1 MLGGVCFH
9 LGAVEGHMAEFHQF
23 GLFAE
28 DEDLEEETLER
39 TEMGFSEVGDGV
51 VIGMV
56 PCGEYPEGDV
66 FIGLSFYLS
75 GGRYPPAVGIE
86 EQLHQQG
93 RVIGRLALQLRAVG
107 LLNLTEVEFVDD
119 IRDKV
124 GEVTLGQPFLEGWR
138 QKEELVGIV
147 GLIVSTH
154 GRLPVFSLFYRE
166 WQRFGKK
173 NIPTG
178 S

>member
-1 MLGGVCFH
+1 
-9 LGAVEGHMAEFHQF
+9 MAELHQF
-23 GLFAE
+23 GLFTE

-39 TEMGFSEVGDGV
+39 TEMGFSEIGDGI

-66 FIGLSFYLS
+66 FMGPLLYLS
-75 GGRYPPAVGIE
+75 GGRYSHAVGIE
-86 EQLHQQG
+86 EQLDQHG
-93 RVIGRLALQLRAVG
+93 GMIGRLALQPRAVR
-107 LLNLTEVEFVDD
+107 LLNLIEIEFIDH

-124 GEVTLGQPFLEGWR
+124 GEVTLRQPFLERWR

-147 GLIVSTH
+147 VFVVSTH
-154 GRLPVFSLFYRE
+154 GRLPVFSLFYRDPGG
-166 WQRFGKK
+166 FGKK